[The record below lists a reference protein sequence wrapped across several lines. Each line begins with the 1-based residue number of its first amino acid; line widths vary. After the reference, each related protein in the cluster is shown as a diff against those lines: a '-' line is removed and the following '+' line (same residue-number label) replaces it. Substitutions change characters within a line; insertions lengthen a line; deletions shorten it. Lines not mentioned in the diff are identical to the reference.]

1 MALPAP
7 HFQQEISLS
16 TGTFPE
22 MAGTADGEGWGIR
35 GGQRWKEGRV
45 GGEEWAPG
53 LGLNGTV
60 CQNGYSA
67 RRERD

>member
-1 MALPAP
+1 
-7 HFQQEISLS
+7 
-16 TGTFPE
+16 

-35 GGQRWKEGRV
+35 GGQRWKEGKV
-45 GGEEWAPG
+45 GVEEWAPG